1 MVVPISVGLAAFL
14 ILSGII
20 GMIFAG
26 IRSMT
31 QGKQD
36 FRKMIIMAIPFVI
49 FGIAYAVL
57 GDFAKAGVITTLA
70 LMGVMVI
77 GIAFTGLRGTF
88 KF

>member
-1 MVVPISVGLAAFL
+1 MVPISVGIAGFL
-14 ILSGII
+14 ILAGVF
-20 GMIFAG
+20 GMLFAG
-26 IRSMT
+26 IRSMA

-36 FRKMIIMAIPFVI
+36 FRKMIIMAIPFAV

-57 GDFAKAGVITTLA
+57 GEFAKAGVLTTLA
-70 LMGVMVI
+70 LMGIMVL